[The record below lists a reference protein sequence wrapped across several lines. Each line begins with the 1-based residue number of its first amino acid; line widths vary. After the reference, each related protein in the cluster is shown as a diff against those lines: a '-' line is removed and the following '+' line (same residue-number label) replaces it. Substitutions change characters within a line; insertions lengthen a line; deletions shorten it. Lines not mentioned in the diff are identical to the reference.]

1 MSKKKSYMNR
11 NNLLSE
17 GFFDKLKKFIKDKKV
32 LKKIKNDLKVKNTL
46 NKLNNSQEDLEDYLN
61 KLLKDAGLKP
71 NVTLSKFDAKDFI
84 K

>member
-11 NNLLSE
+11 DNLLSE

-32 LKKIKNDLKVKNTL
+32 LKKVQNDPKVKSSL
-46 NKLNNSQEDLEDYLN
+46 NKLNISQKNLENYLN
-61 KLLKDAGLKP
+61 KLLKDAGLEQ
-71 NVTLSKFDAKDFI
+71 NVKLSKFDAKDFI